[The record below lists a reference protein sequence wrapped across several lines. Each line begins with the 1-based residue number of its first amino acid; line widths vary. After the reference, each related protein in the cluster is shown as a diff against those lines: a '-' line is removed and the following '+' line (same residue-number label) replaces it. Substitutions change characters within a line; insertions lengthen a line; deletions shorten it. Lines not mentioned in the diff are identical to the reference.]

1 MKLSFNQIDE
11 NGDGMIQKSE
21 FIKAYKKLHPDKDEA
36 AVEERALM
44 VFSAA
49 DMDGNG
55 EIDFDEWCT
64 ATINKNEL
72 LNDKNLKAA
81 FALFDKDGGGTIEA
95 AEVAS
100 ILGNN
105 MSKEEQV
112 WQDVIREVD
121 INGDGQIDFEE
132 FKVMMLKLVEN

>member
-11 NGDGMIQKSE
+11 NGDGMIQKPE

-36 AVEERALM
+36 GVEERALM